1 MNWNTGAQQFTDALA
16 SSHPTP
22 GGGAAGA
29 MAGAMGC
36 ALVMM
41 AVQTT
46 LKRKNTPAGH
56 RTQLEKSLHRLEPLH
71 AQLKD
76 FIMQDA
82 AAYEAYLTATKLPQD
97 NPSRPQAVQESLWQA
112 ASVPAQTAQIC
123 TQVMNELASVRPYI
137 SNIIIADANSA
148 QHLLT
153 GAVACCVENIR
164 ANATYIT
171 DATRQ
176 AQLQQWINMFS
187 KGTLYE
193 PN

>member
-1 MNWNTGAQQFTDALA
+1 MTWNTGAHQFTDALA
-16 SSHPTP
+16 SANPTP

-36 ALVMM
+36 ALGLM

-46 LKRKNTPAGH
+46 LKRKNTPDEYRAP
-56 RTQLEKSLHRLEPLH
+56 LEKSLHNLEPLH

-82 AAYEAYLTATKLPQD
+82 AAYEAYLTAAKLPKE
-97 NPSRPQAVQESLWQA
+97 NPARTQAVQDALWQA
-112 ASVPAQTAQIC
+112 AAVPAQAAQVC
-123 TQVMNELASVRPYI
+123 TQVMRELTSVRPYI
-137 SNIIIADANSA
+137 ADMIISDVNCA

-153 GAVACCVENIR
+153 SALACCVENIR
-164 ANATYIT
+164 TNALCIT

-176 AQLQQWINMFS
+176 AQLQRWINTFS
-187 KGTLYE
+187 QGAFQ
-193 PN
+193 